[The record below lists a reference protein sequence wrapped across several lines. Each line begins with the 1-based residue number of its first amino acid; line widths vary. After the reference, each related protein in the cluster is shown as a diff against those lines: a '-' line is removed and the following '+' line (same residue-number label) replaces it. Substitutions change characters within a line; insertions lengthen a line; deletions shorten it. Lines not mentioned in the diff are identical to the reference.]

1 MLTKFPRSKTSPAR
15 SRPRRSR
22 AKELPLRAELFGVEQ
37 LARHAQFIAAQH
49 TIVTGRASARLL
61 TRLDQNEKVL
71 RTFNRATL
79 AVDKSR
85 PVTPAAE
92 WLLDNFY
99 LIEEQI
105 QLARR
110 HLPEHYSREL
120 PRLANGPSAG
130 FLRVYDIVLELIAHV
145 DAQIDADSLSA
156 FVAAYQTVAPL
167 KLGELWAVPI
177 MLRLGLI
184 ENLAR
189 ITTGLAQGRRDRD
202 LANQWVERLQA
213 MAEKNPSRIVIV
225 VADMARAEP
234 TLSSSFVAEFCQR
247 LSRLNPALH
256 LARGWLEQRT
266 LEQGLS
272 VEQLVHQ
279 ENQSQASD
287 QVSVSHSISSLRLL
301 SAIDWKEFVETL
313 SLVEQTLRGEP
324 ADVYGDMDFATR
336 DRYRHVVELLARY
349 SALSE
354 IEVARKAVELAKES
368 AQQKAR
374 EDRTAHVGFY
384 LIDKGLPRL
393 ERASGARW
401 RWKGFVERSFRK
413 FPFTFYVGGIFLFTL
428 LATLGFVRA
437 AEARGVAEWQ
447 LVFCA
452 ITLSLGVS
460 QLAVALWNWLATLLL
475 KPQLLPRL
483 GYSPGGI
490 APESRG
496 IVVVPTIL
504 RSAENIDD
512 LLQTLEIHH
521 LANRDPHLHFALLT
535 DWPDAAEENLPEDGP
550 LLERAKAGIESLNR
564 KYAGGR
570 RDLFFLFHRPRR
582 WNESEGVW
590 MGYERKRGKLVQF
603 NAFLRGRCAECF
615 AAVVGDRSIL
625 REIKYVITLDT
636 DTQLPR
642 ESARQLIGTMA
653 HPLNRPQFDPARGIV
668 TEGYSLLQPRVDV
681 SLPTADRSRFV
692 RLHAG
697 EVGIDPYTRT
707 VSDVYQDL
715 FGEGSFIGKGVYDV
729 DAFQRALAGRFPEN
743 RILSHDLLESVY
755 ARCGLVSD
763 VTLYEEY
770 PSRYEIDTVRRHRW
784 IRGDWQILPWLLPRV
799 PNAEDRGI
807 RNPISALSWWK
818 IFDNLRRSLVPIALV
833 LFFLASWLLIPRL
846 GLLATGGLLAIVAL
860 PGLLSLGVE
869 LLRKPEQL
877 PWPMHLRGMLASAKR
892 TLSQIGLTLAF
903 LPNDAFLSLTAI
915 GQTLWRVFITR
926 RHLLEWVTSGEVAR
940 SARTDLAGSYAAMWF
955 GPAIALVG
963 AVSLGLMQPA
973 HWVVAL
979 PFFVLWLVA
988 PSIAWWISL
997 PIEQPAPELSVEQL
1011 TLLHRIARKTWHFF
1025 ETFVTAE
1032 ENWLPPDN
1040 FQEEPAPAVAA
1051 RTSPTNIGLSLLAN
1065 LAARDFGYLSLGR
1078 LLERTQATIDTLH
1091 RLERHRGHFYNWYE
1105 TRTLRPLIPLYVS
1118 SVDSGNLA
1126 GHLLTLACGL
1136 RGLAEEKILDPQIF
1150 SGLRDTLALV
1160 KQSAGENALLSQ
1172 LDAELAQTPSD
1183 LRAAATLLQSAVEQ
1197 SAKIS
1202 NALANREEDLK
1213 AWAQTLQRSC
1223 VEHLDELNFHAPWL
1237 KDENLTTR
1245 IAQLHAAPSLR
1256 EIAIFDQLD
1265 GQFPARSEVLEEAS
1279 KRARER
1285 VRALETLAS
1294 YCEELAGMDF
1304 SFLFDKAR
1312 NLFAIGFNVTE
1323 GRRDLSFYDLLASE
1337 ARLCSYLAI
1346 AEGQVPQDHWFSLGR
1361 LLVAPGGEPILV
1373 SWSGSMFEYL
1383 MPLLVM
1389 PSYRGTLL
1397 DRACKTAVE
1406 LQIEYGNSRGVPW
1419 GVSESGFNQGDVK
1432 QIYQYRAFGVP
1443 GLGLKRG
1450 LAEDL
1455 VIAPYA
1461 TVLAL
1466 MVAPRE
1472 ASENLQRLA
1481 RDGREGA
1488 FGFYEAVDYTPS
1500 RLPPDESSATVRSY
1514 MAHHQGMSLLAL
1526 VSLLRDLPMQR
1537 RFMSRPVL
1545 KAADLLLQERLPKTE
1560 ASVLPEDLELEE
1572 TRPRFGEGEDVMR
1585 VFKSPMSRT
1594 PETHLLSNGRYH
1606 VAISN
1611 AGGGYSRWKDLAI
1624 TRWREDA
1631 TCDYWGAFLYLRDVT
1646 TGEFWSAAYQ
1656 PTLRATKNYEVIFTQ
1671 ARAEFRQRHGN
1682 LEMHT
1687 ELSVS
1692 PEDDVELRRVTL
1704 TNHSSAA
1711 RTIELT
1717 SYAEVVLATQAADEV
1732 HPTFSNLFVQTEFV
1746 PDSSAI
1752 LCTRRA
1758 RTAEEKPPW
1767 LLHLLVGQGGIYG
1780 ETSCETD
1787 RARFVGRD
1795 GNLANPAAMQ
1805 GVAPLSNT
1813 AGSVLDPIISLRR
1826 TVTLQPDEI
1835 AILDFVI
1842 GVAENRETA
1851 NALVEKY
1858 QHFRMA
1864 DRAFD
1869 LAWTHTQVILRQ
1881 LNATEA
1887 EAQLYARLAGAI
1899 IYADPAR
1906 RATSGIL
1913 LENRRGQSALWAY
1926 GISGDTPLV
1935 LLRITDLENI
1945 ELVRQLIQAHSYWR
1959 AKGLTVELV
1968 ILNEDVSVYRQNL
1981 QDQITSLIAAGSEAQ
1996 MLDKP
2001 GGIFVRRLEQI
2012 PNDDR
2017 VLLQSAARIVLD
2029 DERGSLLEQ
2038 LEQRSVLEPPIPAF
2052 NPSRAPRVETPSP
2065 PPPRDLIFRNGL
2077 GGFTP
2082 DGHEYVITLL
2092 PGQVTPAPWVNVL
2105 ANPSFGTVIS
2115 ENGGAYTWF
2124 ENAHEFRLTPWFND
2138 PVRDLTGEAFYIRDE
2153 ETGQVWSPTPGPARG
2168 AGAYII
2174 RHGFGYTVFEHTEH
2188 GIVSELW
2195 IYVAMD
2201 APVKLAVFKLRNISG
2216 GPRRL
2221 SVTGYCEWVL
2231 GDLRHKTLLNVQ
2243 TNVDL
2248 KSGALLARNFY
2259 NTEFPDRIIFFDVNE
2274 PTRTLTGD
2282 RKEFLGRNGTLA
2294 QPAALKRARLSG
2306 KAGAGLDP
2314 CGAMQVAFDLADGQE
2329 RETSFRLGVGRSIAE
2344 VHDLVFRFRRA
2355 EASRVALSAVHEFW
2369 NRTLGAINVD
2379 TPDPAVNTMANG
2391 WLLYQTLGCRLWG
2404 RTGFYQSGGAYGFR
2418 DQLQDVMA
2426 LVHAEPALIRE
2437 HLLRAAA
2444 HQFREGD
2451 VQHWWHPPVGRG
2463 VRTHFSDDYLW
2474 LPYVTCRYVSCTAD
2488 TGVLD
2493 EQITFLDARPVMP
2506 EEESYYDLP
2515 NRSQE
2520 SATLYQHCMRAIEH
2534 GLKFGE
2540 HGLPLM
2546 GSGDWNDGMNLV
2558 GKEGRGESV
2567 WLAFFLYDVL
2577 TQFAGLARGRE
2588 DATFAERC
2596 LAEARQ
2602 LQKNIEEHAWD
2613 GQWYLRAYFDN
2624 GEPLGS
2630 KTNSECQI
2638 DSIPQS
2644 WSVISDAGDSARS
2657 RQAMQAVN
2665 ERLVRRDAKLI
2676 ELFAPPF
2683 DKSALEP
2690 GYIKGYIP
2698 GVREN
2703 GGQYTHG
2710 AIWAAMAFAL
2720 MRENERA
2727 WELFALLN
2735 PMQHGATAEQIAIYK
2750 VEPYV
2755 MAADVYAVAPHIGR
2769 GGWTWYTGSAGWMYR
2784 FLTETLLGVHLEGN
2798 RLRVIPRFPP
2808 SWTNYKIHYR
2818 HGQTVYHITIS
2829 RLAAD
2834 GTGANELSLDG
2845 QNLTEET
2852 IPLTDDHIEH
2862 FVELR
2867 AR

>member
-1 MLTKFPRSKTSPAR
+1 
-15 SRPRRSR
+15 
-22 AKELPLRAELFGVEQ
+22 
-37 LARHAQFIAAQH
+37 
-49 TIVTGRASARLL
+49 
-61 TRLDQNEKVL
+61 
-71 RTFNRATL
+71 
-79 AVDKSR
+79 
-85 PVTPAAE
+85 
-92 WLLDNFY
+92 
-99 LIEEQI
+99 
-105 QLARR
+105 
-110 HLPEHYSREL
+110 
-120 PRLANGPSAG
+120 
-130 FLRVYDIVLELIAHV
+130 
-145 DAQIDADSLSA
+145 
-156 FVAAYQTVAPL
+156 
-167 KLGELWAVPI
+167 

-279 ENQSQASD
+279 ESQSQASD

-504 RSAENIDD
+504 RSAENIDH

-915 GQTLWRVFITR
+915 GRTLWRVFITR

-973 HWVVAL
+973 RWVVAL

-1223 VEHLDELNFHAPWL
+1223 VEHFDELNFHAPWL

-1256 EIAIFDQLD
+1256 EIAILDQLD

-1419 GVSESGFNQGDVK
+1419 GVSESGFNQGDVQ

-1537 RFMSRPVL
+1537 RFMSRPLL

-1717 SYAEVVLATQAADEV
+1717 SYAEVVLATQAADEM

-1805 GVAPLSNT
+1805 RVAPLSNT

-1881 LNATEA
+1881 LNATE
-1887 EAQLYARLAGAI
+1887 
-1899 IYADPAR
+1899 
-1906 RATSGIL
+1906 
-1913 LENRRGQSALWAY
+1913 ALWAY

-2174 RHGFGYTVFEHTEH
+2174 RHGFGYTVFEHTER

-2329 RETSFRLGVGRSIAE
+2329 RETSFRLGAGRSIAE

-2845 QNLTEET
+2845 QNLAEET